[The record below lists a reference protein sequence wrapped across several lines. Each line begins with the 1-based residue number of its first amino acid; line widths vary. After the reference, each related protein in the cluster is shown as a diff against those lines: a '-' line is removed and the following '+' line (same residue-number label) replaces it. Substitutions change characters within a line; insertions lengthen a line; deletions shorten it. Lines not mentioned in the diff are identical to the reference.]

1 MVCSP
6 ALGNGINTT
15 GVTHI
20 YHAIAGI
27 YSMTDYHQES
37 GRAGRQAKVSTAMMV
52 ITQDHLRQLERYLCH
67 PDPLHVCDTAQLNT
81 RFRLRSFVQTIA
93 LNFGGLPT
101 PLSFTKRFYK
111 QRTSLGYILDGAAR
125 KLHS

>member
-6 ALGNGINTT
+6 ALGRGINTP

-20 YHAIAGI
+20 YYAGAGLF
-27 YSMTDYHQES
+27 SMTDYHQES
-37 GRAGRQAKVSTAMMV
+37 GRAGRQGEVKHGDGGCHSGTSSAA
-52 ITQDHLRQLERYLCH
+52 ERYLRH
-67 PDPLHVCDTAQLNT
+67 ADSLHVRDTAQLNA
-81 RFRLRSFVQTIA
+81 RFQLRSFVQTFA

-111 QRTSLGYILDGAAR
+111 QRTRISTKASLVNYF
-125 KLHS
+125 